1 MMKTLKFT
9 LDQFRSFY
17 FVHYKKKDL
26 RMFLELPKLI
36 QIVTVLCKSNI
47 LSKKFHETNQDVYHN
62 IRLEK
67 LSKAK
72 FKQKFFF

>member
-1 MMKTLKFT
+1 
-9 LDQFRSFY
+9 
-17 FVHYKKKDL
+17 
-26 RMFLELPKLI
+26 MFLELPKLI